1 MKRKIFLFAALAT
14 VMAVSCSKKSDTP
27 TPTPVTPAS
36 GVININGEAY
46 NESIG
51 KDTITN
57 DFFGVAGNIFYGLGI
72 TKDSQKYQAIYMIF
86 KNNFSRP
93 TAGSYPIG
101 LTANNHVSIVIN
113 DSSAA
118 GQGLY
123 SSDSLTSY
131 SINVTVNSGKITA
144 TIPTIKLTGL
154 YTPAGHDTYNDT
166 IIISGTLIE
175 K

>member
-1 MKRKIFLFAALAT
+1 MKTKVLLFATIAT
-14 VMAVSCSKKSDTP
+14 VMAVSCSKKNDNP

-36 GVININGEAY
+36 GVITINGVAY

-72 TKDSQKYQAIYMIF
+72 TKDSLKYQAVYMIF

-93 TAGSYPIG
+93 TAGSYPVG

-113 DSSAA
+113 DSSAT

-123 SSDSLTSY
+123 SSDSITLVSTVIS
-131 SINVTVNSGKITA
+131 VNSGKITA

-154 YTPAGHDTYNDT
+154 YTPAGHDAYNDT